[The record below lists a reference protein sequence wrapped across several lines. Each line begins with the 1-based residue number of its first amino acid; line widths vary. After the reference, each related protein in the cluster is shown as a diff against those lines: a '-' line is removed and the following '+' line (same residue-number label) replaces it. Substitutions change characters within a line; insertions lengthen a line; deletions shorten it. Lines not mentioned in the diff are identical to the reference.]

1 MGRLTLNVLL
11 SFAQFERGVTGER
24 IRDKIAASKARG
36 MWMGGVVPLGYE
48 VHDRKL
54 AVIEHEAETLR
65 HIFDRYIALGSV
77 AALKA
82 EFDAAGVVSRKR
94 LSQIGRA
101 SCRERVCQYV

>member
-1 MGRLTLNVLL
+1 
-11 SFAQFERGVTGER
+11 
-24 IRDKIAASKARG
+24 

-94 LSQIGRA
+94 LSRDGRTYGGVPFSKGALYLMLQNRIYIGEICNKEIGRA
-101 SCRERVCQYV
+101 HV